1 MLQRLACLSLLT
13 AILASC
19 ADRPPSTVILALS
32 SEAPLPQGVQSMT
45 IKVRRGGVV
54 YHDETYHVA
63 DKADAS
69 KKTLLTVDDIPG
81 TLTIQ
86 DDGRA
91 TGPVSV
97 SVEATLATA
106 GGVSRKTIRAATV
119 SFVDEKQKLLRM
131 PIQLAC
137 SDITCETGK
146 ACRAGRCMDEVLPES
161 ELEDFEEDRARP
173 VAGKCFQRL
182 GCSGQQDG
190 EELRLDI
197 ETVVDVLQ
205 DDCTVPYI
213 FPNSGFAP
221 KDDELAGITDPAD
234 PKLARLRDSINMGY
248 IWSGDYNI
256 ANEGKNVKTASWTVV
271 DKDAVEGWNFA
282 DVTES
287 TRTNPDATR
296 RVILSEGLCT
306 ALKLDREAIRA
317 ARQIATETGKEYARP
332 TTRLLGT
339 VELRGCAPK
348 PRNLPECNP
357 GQEGLVSAP

>member
-1 MLQRLACLSLLT
+1 
-13 AILASC
+13 
-19 ADRPPSTVILALS
+19 
-32 SEAPLPQGVQSMT
+32 MT

-106 GGVSRKTIRAATV
+106 GGVTRKTIRAATV

-137 SDITCETGK
+137 SDITCDTGQ

-182 GCSGQQDG
+182 ACSGQQGG
-190 EELRLDI
+190 EELRLPV

-205 DDCTVPYI
+205 DDCTVPYV
-213 FPNSGFAP
+213 FSGTGIAP
-221 KDDELAGITDPAD
+221 SDDDLAGITDPAD
-234 PKLARLRDSINMGY
+234 PKLARLRGSINMGY

-256 ANEGKNVKTASWTVV
+256 ANEGKDEKNGTWTVV
-271 DKDAVEGWNFA
+271 DKDAVEGWNFLPSDPA
-282 DVTES
+282 NPES
-287 TRTNPDATR
+287 NR
-296 RVILSEGLCT
+296 RVVLSEGLCA
-306 ALKLDREAIRA
+306 ALKLDREAILA
-317 ARQIATETGKEYARP
+317 ARKVAEDTGKPYVRP

>member
-1 MLQRLACLSLLT
+1 VLQRLACLSLLT

-19 ADRPPSTVILALS
+19 SDRPPSTVILALS

-106 GGVSRKTIRAATV
+106 GGVTRKTIRAATV

-137 SDITCETGK
+137 SDITGGHHRPRRPE
-146 ACRAGRCMDEVLPES
+146 AGPAPGLDQHGVH
-161 ELEDFEEDRARP
+161 LERRLQHRQRRQGREERH
-173 VAGKCFQRL
+173 
-182 GCSGQQDG
+182 
-190 EELRLDI
+190 
-197 ETVVDVLQ
+197 
-205 DDCTVPYI
+205 
-213 FPNSGFAP
+213 
-221 KDDELAGITDPAD
+221 
-234 PKLARLRDSINMGY
+234 
-248 IWSGDYNI
+248 
-256 ANEGKNVKTASWTVV
+256 
-271 DKDAVEGWNFA
+271 
-282 DVTES
+282 
-287 TRTNPDATR
+287 
-296 RVILSEGLCT
+296 
-306 ALKLDREAIRA
+306 LDRR
-317 ARQIATETGKEYARP
+317 R
-332 TTRLLGT
+332 
-339 VELRGCAPK
+339 
-348 PRNLPECNP
+348 
-357 GQEGLVSAP
+357 